1 MLERYES
8 EQAGDRHAPADGEA
22 GLFEVKKQ
30 GSKEVKTREVERFLW
45 GRPL

>member
-8 EQAGDRHAPADGEA
+8 EQAGDRHAPADGKA

-30 GSKEVKTREVERFLW
+30 RSKDREVERFLW
-45 GRPL
+45 GKPL